1 MDFSKWILAKL
12 VRGYISTIRLE
23 RYGELRE
30 NVFYLFWH
38 AKLLVVP
45 RVLRGIRGSALV
57 SPSRDGQ
64 YVAALVRE
72 FGFGVIESSY
82 RKERF
87 RGAVEMLRRF
97 QRGEA
102 IGITPDGPIGPPGVI
117 KRELYRLLHRIDAP
131 VGFVGIGYSRF
142 YRANSWDRFQIPL
155 PFSRAVAMIEYR
167 RGSEFSSHE
176 DMGRFLHEVNL
187 RAEALVKK

>member
-23 RYGELRE
+23 RHGEVRQ

-45 RVLRGIRGSALV
+45 RVLEGVRGSALV

-82 RKERF
+82 RKERL

-97 QRGEA
+97 RSGES
-102 IGITPDGPIGPPGVI
+102 IGITPDGPIGPPRVI
-117 KRELYRLLHRIDAP
+117 KKELYRLLHRIDAP
-131 VGFVGIGYSRF
+131 VGFVGIGYGRF
-142 YRANSWDRFQIPL
+142 REVNSWDRFQIPL
-155 PFSRAVAMIEYR
+155 PFSRAVAVIQYR
-167 RGSEFSSHE
+167 RGSEFSSHL
-176 DMGRFLHEVNL
+176 DMSHFLEEVNL
-187 RAEALVKK
+187 RAEELAKG

>member
-23 RYGELRE
+23 RYGDVRQ

-45 RVLRGIRGSALV
+45 RVLRGVRGSALV

-82 RKERF
+82 RKQRL
-87 RGAVEMLRRF
+87 RGAVEMVRRF
-97 QRGEA
+97 RNGEA
-102 IGITPDGPIGPPGVI
+102 IGITPDGPIGPPREI
-117 KRELYRLLHRIDAP
+117 KRELYHLLHRIDAP
-131 VGFVGIGYSRF
+131 VGFVGVGYRH
-142 YRANSWDRFQIPL
+142 YREVNSWDRFQIPL
-155 PFSRAVAMIEYR
+155 PFTKAVAVIEYR
-167 RGSEFSSHE
+167 RGGEFSSHE
-176 DMGRFLHEVNL
+176 EMSRFLDEVNF
-187 RAEALVKK
+187 RAEELAKR